1 MKTIREYALHAWAA
15 EQEKQQQARAK
26 KVKKQIKKMEEAL
39 EELFADAVEAYQVE
53 RTLVHP
59 HYEAVLTVTDAN
71 GALQFTY
78 DAKDNLTLIGMCP
91 TCQQETTSPPI
102 DSAADLGKVLE
113 RFAAGKAHTCSG
125 TSLVSAKGGLP

>member
-1 MKTIREYALHAWAA
+1 MSRRYTVKTIQEYALHAWTA

-26 KVKKQIKKMEEAL
+26 KAKKQIKKLEEAL

-78 DAKDNLTLIGMCP
+78 DAKDDLTLIGICP

-113 RFAAGKAHTCSG
+113 RFAAGKAHICSG
-125 TSLVSAKGGLP
+125 TSQ